1 VSISPPS
8 DIIMDVARAAEP
20 QALEAARARLAAFVD
35 NAAATAG
42 FEVPGDLAGM
52 RGVTVSNRGQAP
64 EAFQK
69 FEAMVLQTFLQSMLP
84 QDAESVYGGGIAGDM
99 WKSFLA
105 QELGQQMAKA
115 GGIGIADRV
124 LGDYYMA
131 QDRRIPVGGVDGDPE
146 GTEHADTQSLLS
158 VAMVHEIQRNIMRSV
173 VDLAGDAT
181 GGVTAGR

>member
-1 VSISPPS
+1 
-8 DIIMDVARAAEP
+8 MDVARAVEP
-20 QALEAARARLAAFVD
+20 EALEVARARLMAIVD
-35 NAAATAG
+35 KVAGTAG
-42 FEVPGDLAGM
+42 FEVPESLAGM
-52 RGVTVSNRGQAP
+52 RGVTATDRGQAP

-84 QDAESVYGGGIAGDM
+84 QDAESVYGKGIAGDM

-131 QDRRIPVGGVDGDPE
+131 QDQRVPVGGIDGDPQE
-146 GTEHADTQSLLS
+146 TERADTQSLLS
-158 VAMVHEIQRNIMRSV
+158 VAMIHEIQRNIMRNV

-181 GGVTAGR
+181 GGMTADR

>member
-1 VSISPPS
+1 
-8 DIIMDVARAAEP
+8 MDVARAVEP
-20 QALEAARARLAAFVD
+20 EALEVARARLMAIVD
-35 NAAATAG
+35 KVAGTAG
-42 FEVPGDLAGM
+42 FEVPESLAGM
-52 RGVTVSNRGQAP
+52 RGVTATDRGQAP

-84 QDAESVYGGGIAGDM
+84 QDAESVYGKGIAGDM

-131 QDRRIPVGGVDGDPE
+131 QDQRVPVGGIDGDPQE
-146 GTEHADTQSLLS
+146 TERADTQSLLS
-158 VAMVHEIQRNIMRSV
+158 VAMIHEIQRNIMRNV

-181 GGVTAGR
+181 GGVTADR

>member
-1 VSISPPS
+1 
-8 DIIMDVARAAEP
+8 MDVARAVEP
-20 QALEAARARLAAFVD
+20 EALEAARTRLKSIVD
-35 NAAATAG
+35 KVAVTAG
-42 FEVPGDLAGM
+42 FEVPENLAGM
-52 RGVTVSNRGQAP
+52 RGVVTSNRGQAP
-64 EAFQK
+64 EAYQK

-84 QDAESVYGGGIAGDM
+84 QDAENVYGGGIAGDM

-131 QDRRIPVGGVDGDPE
+131 QDKRVPIDGIDGDPE
-146 GTEHADTQSLLS
+146 TTEHTDTQSLMS
-158 VAMVHEIQRNIMRSV
+158 VALVHEIQRNIMRNV

-181 GGVTAGR
+181 GGVTADR

>member
-1 VSISPPS
+1 
-8 DIIMDVARAAEP
+8 MDVARAVEP
-20 QALEAARARLAAFVD
+20 EALEVARARRMAIVDKLAG
-35 NAAATAG
+35 TAG
-42 FEVPGDLAGM
+42 FEVPESLAGM
-52 RGVTVSNRGQAP
+52 RGVTATDRGQAP

-84 QDAESVYGGGIAGDM
+84 QDAESVYGKGIAGDM

-131 QDRRIPVGGVDGDPE
+131 QDQRVPVGGIDGDPQE
-146 GTEHADTQSLLS
+146 TERADTQSLLS
-158 VAMVHEIQRNIMRSV
+158 VAMIHEIQRNIMRNV

-181 GGVTAGR
+181 GGMTADR

>member
-1 VSISPPS
+1 
-8 DIIMDVARAAEP
+8 MDVARAVEP
-20 QALEAARARLAAFVD
+20 EALEVARARLMAIVD
-35 NAAATAG
+35 KVAGTAG
-42 FEVPGDLAGM
+42 FEVPESLAGM
-52 RGVTVSNRGQAP
+52 RGVTATDRGQAP

-131 QDRRIPVGGVDGDPE
+131 QDQRIPVGGVDGDPKE
-146 GTEHADTQSLLS
+146 TERADTQSLLS
-158 VAMVHEIQRNIMRSV
+158 VAMVHEIQRNIMRNV
-173 VDLAGDAT
+173 VDLSGDAT
-181 GGVTAGR
+181 GGVTADR

>member
-1 VSISPPS
+1 
-8 DIIMDVARAAEP
+8 MDVARAVEP
-20 QALEAARARLAAFVD
+20 EALEVARARLMAIVD
-35 NAAATAG
+35 KVAGTAG
-42 FEVPGDLAGM
+42 FEVPEGLAGM
-52 RGVTVSNRGQAP
+52 RGAQVASRDASGQTP

-69 FEAMVLQTFLQSMLP
+69 FEAMVLQTFLQSILP
-84 QDAESVYGGGIAGDM
+84 QDAESVYGKGIAGDM

-131 QDRRIPVGGVDGDPE
+131 QDQRIPVVGVDGDPE
-146 GTEHADTQSLLS
+146 ETERADTQSLLS
-158 VAMVHEIQRNIMRSV
+158 VAMVHEIQRNIMRNV

-181 GGVTAGR
+181 GGVTADR

>member
-1 VSISPPS
+1 
-8 DIIMDVARAAEP
+8 MDVARAVEP
-20 QALEAARARLAAFVD
+20 KALEVARTRLMAIVD
-35 NAAATAG
+35 KVAG
-42 FEVPGDLAGM
+42 TSGFAVPEGLAGM
-52 RGVTVSNRGQAP
+52 RGAPVASRAASGQTP

-69 FEAMVLQTFLQSMLP
+69 FEAMVLQTFLQSILP
-84 QDAESVYGGGIAGDM
+84 QDAESVYGKGIAGDM

-131 QDRRIPVGGVDGDPE
+131 QDQRIPVSGVKGDPE
-146 GTEHADTQSLLS
+146 ETDRADTQSLLS
-158 VAMVHEIQRNIMRSV
+158 VAMVHEIQRNIMRNV

-181 GGVTAGR
+181 GGVTADR